1 VFSLGNDLSF
11 VQNMQNNTEQCDP
24 HIGAY
29 LRGVR
34 EKKQLELES
43 ISQVLKIQP
52 QYLTAIE
59 KLDATALPS
68 LGYVLGFV
76 RSYAMHLGLNADD
89 AVKRYKVDIECPRN
103 MGMRDC
109 PHFVP
114 KRTIHLPKGTLA
126 VTAVFSCVLVLV
138 SWYGMNSEA
147 RSEALVSQLSKP
159 IQNWDFAAPQ
169 PTQGDAD
176 VMSLKAV
183 SASWVEVKD
192 ARGTVL
198 ISRILLPGEIF
209 EFKKQSQPRL
219 SIRDAGAVEIYI
231 AGENRG
237 LIGAKGQSA
246 RDISL
251 VDTFL
256 TQSTALPSNLH

>member
-1 VFSLGNDLSF
+1 MFTLGNDLSF
-11 VQNMQNNTEQCDP
+11 VQNIHSSTEQCVE

-29 LRGVR
+29 LRAVR
-34 EKKQLELES
+34 EGKQLELQS
-43 ISQVLKIQP
+43 VSQALKIQP
-52 QYLTAIE
+52 QYLIAIE
-59 KLDATALPS
+59 KLDADALPS

-76 RSYAMHLGLNADD
+76 RSYAMHLGLDAND
-89 AVKRYKVDIECPRN
+89 AVQRYKIDIECPRN

-147 RSEALVSQLSKP
+147 RSEVLLSEHSTP
-159 IQNWDFAAPQ
+159 LQNWEFAAPQ
-169 PTQGDAD
+169 PTQGDSD
-176 VMSLKAV
+176 MMSLKAV

-192 ARGTVL
+192 ERGTVL

-256 TQSTALPSNLH
+256 TQSTALPSNLQ